1 VGQFQI
7 LRLYLALFWNG
18 TVLVIVPIER
28 LKFKMMKYIA
38 LVFLIIPA
46 LLIAKPNHSPWNELL
61 QKHVS
66 ATGKVDYKG
75 FEKDKAKLNEY
86 LKSLQKENPY
96 GVWSKNEKLAFWINA
111 YNAFTVK
118 AILDYYPV
126 SSITHIKPENANTI
140 WKLKWIEIAGKQLSL
155 DEIENDI
162 IRPEFKDARIHFAVN
177 CAAKSCPPLRN
188 EAYTAE
194 KLDDQLNEQTRNFIN
209 DKSMNKISANKAE
222 ISNIFY
228 WYADDFKLV
237 EFINKYSTVKIT
249 ESTKIT
255 YLEYDWALN
264 E

>member
-1 VGQFQI
+1 
-7 LRLYLALFWNG
+7 
-18 TVLVIVPIER
+18 
-28 LKFKMMKYIA
+28 MKYLA
-38 LVFLIIPA
+38 LVFLIIPFVA
-46 LLIAKPNHSPWNELL
+46 NAKPDHSTWDELL
-61 QKHVS
+61 QEHV
-66 ATGKVDYKG
+66 TVEGKVDYKG
-75 FEKDKAKLNEY
+75 FEKDKERLNEY
-86 LKSLQKENPY
+86 LRSLKRENPY
-96 GVWSKNEKLAFWINA
+96 GVWSKNEKLAYWINV

-126 SSITHIKPENANTI
+126 SSITHIKPKNANTI

-188 EAYTAE
+188 KAYTADRLNE
-194 KLDDQLNEQTRNFIN
+194 QLNEQTRKFIN
-209 DKSMNKISANKAE
+209 DKSMNKIDANKAE

-237 EFINKYSTVKIT
+237 EFINKYSGVKIT

-255 YLEYDWALN
+255 YLEYDWELN
-264 E
+264 EK